1 MFSRLTKDITFYLK
15 REEWKFALNEDN
27 FKYKPRFVLDRY
39 QKKIGTENFRNF
51 KYWIFKRWIL
61 KNFAYTQDFI
71 HRFYKYQRKL
81 DLVLTGREQEFIYN
95 VEEVNF
101 TLWRPLKVLP
111 VAFDLQPKEKC
122 HFKNNTVNIHLFTTH
137 KDIKFFCKGVL
148 LITNKRFII
157 DGLDKNNN
165 KKVVQFNLT
174 DISNVEFID
183 IGVKIT
189 VGKQTYLIRE
199 NNHMLILALLYR
211 CLGHKKVTFDLKKL
225 PLNFKF

>member
-1 MFSRLTKDITFYLK
+1 MFSRMTRDITFYLK

-39 QKKIGTENFRNF
+39 QKKMGDENFRNF

-81 DLVLTGREQEFIYN
+81 DLVLNGREQEFIYN

-111 VAFDLQPKEKC
+111 VAFDLEPKEKC
-122 HFKNNTVNIHLFTTH
+122 HFKNNAVNIHFFTAQNN
-137 KDIKFFCKGVL
+137 IKFFCKGML

-165 KKVVQFNLT
+165 QKVVQFNLNT
-174 DISNVEFID
+174 IQHVEYID

-189 VGKQTYLIRE
+189 VGKQTYLLRE
-199 NNHMLILALLYR
+199 NNPMLILALLYR
-211 CLGHKKVTFDLKKL
+211 SLGRKKVTFDLKKL
-225 PLNFKF
+225 PLNFIF